1 MSEIE
6 LNVKNLS
13 PELIKARVK
22 IQDKLII
29 LKKKLS
35 EDNFF
40 YVKNIFEKTLEKEN
54 LNFSKSTN
62 YLVDNNIKNDII
74 NLN

>member
-13 PELIKARVK
+13 PELIQARDK

-40 YVKNIFEKTLEKEN
+40 YVKSIFEKTLEKEN
-54 LNFSKSTN
+54 LNLSKSKN
-62 YLVDNNIKNDII
+62 YLFNNNIENKII

>member
-13 PELIKARVK
+13 PELIQARDK
-22 IQDKLII
+22 IQEKLII

-40 YVKNIFEKTLEKEN
+40 YVKSIFEKTLGKEN
-54 LNFSKSTN
+54 LNLSKSKN
-62 YLVDNNIKNDII
+62 YLVNDNIENKII

>member
-13 PELIKARVK
+13 PELIQARDK

-40 YVKNIFEKTLEKEN
+40 YVKSIFEKTLEKEN
-54 LNFSKSTN
+54 LNLSKSKN
-62 YLVDNNIKNDII
+62 YLVNDNIENKII